1 MARPEKRM
9 ASADTDLWS
18 ARLKRVGPVAL
29 ILLISASAYLN
40 ANHAE
45 LTFDD
50 LVSGVIR
57 DAGSTGVAGSLRR
70 LFALP
75 WQVDEQLAKLT
86 FAFNFAV
93 NRALNR
99 EPLNVTSFLVVNI
112 LIHAINGC
120 LVYFLVRRLLGL
132 VQPSL
137 PPSILLPLAVAV
149 LFAVHPLHAASVAYI
164 VQRRGALASLFYLLG
179 VLSYLRLRQGS
190 PALRRSKRQR
200 REQRGLLY
208 SLRTRQG
215 LFWLVILAACYWL
228 AIKSKSMAVTLP
240 LALLAVEFCL
250 RAGDQLQLRRYSTHF
265 IFAAVVCG
273 LGGVGFLWS
282 QGLFDPAGL
291 RILPHGPGYLH
302 GPWAQFLTE
311 SRAFAHYCKLL
322 LLPLPKWMCVDHQFD
337 LSRHLTDRL
346 AFVAVAFHGLMLA
359 LAWYAA
365 RSGWTLAALGVLWF
379 YVTLLP
385 YAVVPQ
391 TELFVE
397 YKTYLPSVG
406 PALVL
411 AEVGLWWRKR
421 LPVLPG
427 VACVVIL
434 AAALMATTLRRNAVY
449 QDSVRFYADAV
460 AKYPRHL
467 RPRNNLADILTKQK
481 RHAEAVEHYRASL
494 ELAPNNVNAR
504 YNLGNMLSA
513 LGRYDEAF
521 REYELARGLA
531 PGQIRTYIN
540 WANALSRLQRHAEAE
555 SILRN
560 GLRAAGADE
569 EPAEL
574 AKARFNLAN
583 ELVRQDKNDEAVP
596 EYRTATLLDPAH
608 ANAFYRLGVALDKL
622 GRTDEAIQA
631 CSEALAIEPD
641 HAGAREAL
649 GVLIKKASRAKAA
662 SAPAE

>member
-1 MARPEKRM
+1 MARPEKRITL
-9 ASADTDLWS
+9 AEADIWS

-29 ILLISASAYLN
+29 ILLISASAYIN

-50 LVSGVIR
+50 LASGVIR

-70 LFALP
+70 LLALP

-86 FAFNFAV
+86 FAFNFAM

-99 EPLNVTSFLVVNI
+99 EPLDVTSFLVVNI

-137 PPSILLPLAVAV
+137 PPSILLPLAVAI
-149 LFAVHPLHAASVAYI
+149 LFAVHPLHAGSVAYI
-164 VQRRGALASLFYLLG
+164 VQRRGALASLLYLLG
-179 VLSYLRLRQGS
+179 ILSYLRLRQS
-190 PALRRSKRQR
+190 PPARRRSKRQQ

-215 LFWLVILAACYWL
+215 LFWLAILAACYWL

-250 RAGDQLQLRRYSTHF
+250 RAGDPLQLRRYSTHF

-282 QGLFDPAGL
+282 QGLFDPARL
-291 RILPHGPGYLH
+291 RILPHGPDYLH

-311 SRAFAHYCKLL
+311 SRAFAHYWKLL
-322 LLPLPKWMCVDHQFD
+322 LLPLPKWMCADRQFD

-365 RSGWTLAALGVLWF
+365 RRGRALAALGVFWF
-379 YVTLLP
+379 YATLLP

-397 YKTYLPSVG
+397 YKTYLPSIG
-406 PALVL
+406 LALIL
-411 AEVGLWWRKR
+411 SEVGLWWRKR

-427 VACVVIL
+427 AACVVIL

-449 QDSVRFYADAV
+449 QDPVRFYSDAV

-481 RHAEAVEHYRASL
+481 RYSEAAEQYRASL
-494 ELAPNNVNAR
+494 ELSPNSVDAR
-504 YNLGNMLSA
+504 YNLGNMLTA
-513 LGRYDEAF
+513 LGRFDEAL
-521 REYELARGLA
+521 REYELARELA
-531 PGQIRTYIN
+531 PGQIRTYIM
-540 WANALSRLQRHAEAE
+540 WANTLSRLERHVDAE
-555 SILRN
+555 SMLRN
-560 GLRAAGADE
+560 GLRAAGPNE

-574 AKARFNLAN
+574 AKAHFNLAN
-583 ELVRQDKNDEAVP
+583 ELARLGRYDEAVP
-596 EYRTATLLDPAH
+596 EYQTAGLLDPTH
-608 ANAFYRLGVALDKL
+608 ANAFYGLGLALDKL
-622 GRTDEAIQA
+622 GRADEAIQA
-631 CSEALAIEPD
+631 HSEALAIKPD
-641 HAGAREAL
+641 HAQAAEAL
-649 GVLIKKASRAKAA
+649 GVLTQRANRAKAA